1 MTQKYFQIT
10 IFSNYLQMKNSGL
23 LIGLGVG
30 LLIGTAIGLYI
41 ASGIEDK
48 AELLDEINAK
58 VDNAKK
64 SIGKVVEQGLEELD
78 KATEIASQVAQDTIS
93 KMKSSSAE

>member
-1 MTQKYFQIT
+1 
-10 IFSNYLQMKNSGL
+10 MKNSSL
-23 LIGLGVG
+23 FIGLGIG

-41 ASGIEDK
+41 ASDEEDK

-58 VDNAKK
+58 VDKAKK

-78 KATEIASQVAQDTIS
+78 KAAEIVNQVTQDTIS
-93 KMKSSSAE
+93 KMKSSPIE